1 MPKAKKA
8 EKKPRRKRHGLRFIF
23 SMFLILGACG
33 TVFWFGWVQFEL
45 EEGTVG
51 VIHTKSHGYE
61 TEPIISGE
69 FEWRW
74 QALLPTNLTLHIY
87 RPVPRRILIEKSGT
101 LPSGELYAAMAGQD
115 VAFEWNIRAAIRY
128 QLTPES
134 LPSMVAQG
142 MVSADLEPFYAEYE
156 SRVEGMVSRLI
167 AAETEG
173 DPTESPALRIERLER
188 ELAGEAAKI
197 DERVTILD
205 ATVIDWSYPDMI
217 LYNESRRLVLD
228 LMTQRQALLEDVESV
243 AVRREDL
250 EGSRLDLLERYGK
263 ILDSYPV
270 LLELFALE
278 GNPGAVLLPQPLEQP

>member
-8 EKKPRRKRHGLRFIF
+8 VKKTRRKRHGLRFVF
-23 SMFLILGACG
+23 SMILILGACG

-74 QALLPTNLTLHIY
+74 QALLPTNLTLHVY
-87 RPVPRRILIEKSGT
+87 NLSPRRTVIEKSGT
-101 LPSGELYAAMAGQD
+101 LPSGKLYAAMAGQD
-115 VAFEWNIRAAIRY
+115 VAFEWNIKTAIRY
-128 QLTPES
+128 RLTPES

-142 MVSADLEPFYAEYE
+142 MVSSDLESFYAEYE
-156 SRVEGMVSRLI
+156 SRLEGMVSRLI

-173 DPTESPALRIERLER
+173 DPTESPAIRIERLER
-188 ELAGEAAKI
+188 ELAEEAAKI
-197 DERVTILD
+197 DEKVTILD
-205 ATVIDWSYPDMI
+205 ATVMDWSYPDMV

-263 ILDSYPV
+263 VLDSYPV